1 MMRFKAPTTRSL
13 TPPGRWTVPPHM
25 RGLAC
30 QACGKFFQDGE
41 SHGEMDWA
49 TGEIACAF
57 RTVRVYRQ
65 SLAVRLTTITTR
77 CTVDTSRIP
86 G

>member
-30 QACGKFFQDGE
+30 QACGTFFQDGE

-49 TGEIACAF
+49 TGEIA
-57 RTVRVYRQ
+57 
-65 SLAVRLTTITTR
+65 
-77 CTVDTSRIP
+77 
-86 G
+86 